1 MLYVILVL
9 LFGALGY
16 VRASRKARE
25 SRRVSHLMYGYRTR
39 RERSDMWFV

>member
-16 VRASRKARE
+16 ARA
-25 SRRVSHLMYGYRTR
+25 RRNAQRTWMLSGRVYRPFNAR
-39 RERSDMWFV
+39 RERDCWFV